1 MITFSLSVLVS
12 MSTFRQIVNVYDL
25 KEIYM
30 KIGYEFV
37 SNESSKP
44 YVANH
49 DIDQY
54 PIMSIY
60 LNLEFTM

>member
-1 MITFSLSVLVS
+1 MF
-12 MSTFRQIVNVYDL
+12 TFRQIVKVYDL

-37 SNESSKP
+37 PNKSPQP

-49 DIDQY
+49 DIYQY
-54 PIMSIY
+54 AIMSMY
-60 LNLEFTM
+60 LNLEFTNVAWIYKQSIK